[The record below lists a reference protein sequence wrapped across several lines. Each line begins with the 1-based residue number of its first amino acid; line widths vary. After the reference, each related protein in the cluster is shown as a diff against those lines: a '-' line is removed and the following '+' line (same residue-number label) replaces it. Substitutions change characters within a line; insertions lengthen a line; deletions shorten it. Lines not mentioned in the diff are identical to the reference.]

1 MAQNYYYSI
10 ENKKKL
16 LSTAVD
22 EPFKRVVYY
31 KIVEDSFTPFLLFGL
46 NLSQKNSEFELTF
59 FINDDEHGAI
69 VDQVKMIKVT
79 NDFNF
84 NFNQDT
90 IHWVLAYEMV
100 NTCCSDDCPI
110 DPACT
115 DFFLKHK
122 SLLQLVAVG
131 GYMIV
136 SPMPGYY
143 YFIDDDDHV
152 HNNIVRWRNYKTNKF
167 IFHTNWSTN
176 KKCSKYALFNVD
188 KVSEN
193 GQILLDNVEQF
204 TLIQ

>member
-16 LSTAVD
+16 LATAVD

-46 NLSQKNSEFELTF
+46 TQKNYEFTF
-59 FINDDEHGAI
+59 FINDDHHGSI
-69 VDQVKMIKVT
+69 IDEVKMIKVT

-84 NFNQDT
+84 NDEHT
-90 IHWVLAYEMV
+90 VKWVLAYEMV
-100 NTCCSDDCPI
+100 NTCCSDDYAI
-110 DPACT
+110 DPECT
-115 DFFLKHK
+115 AFFLKHK

-131 GYMIV
+131 GHMIV

-143 YFIDDDDHV
+143 YFLDDDDDHV
-152 HNNIVRWRNYKTNKF
+152 HNNIVRWRNYRTNKF
-167 IFHTNWSTN
+167 IFHTTLSPI
-176 KKCSKYALFNVD
+176 KKKYNKYALFNVD
-188 KVSEN
+188 KVREN

-204 TLIQ
+204 SLIQ

>member
-1 MAQNYYYSI
+1 MAQNYYYLI

-16 LSTAVD
+16 LAT
-22 EPFKRVVYY
+22 PFKRVVYY

-46 NLSQKNSEFELTF
+46 TQKNHELTF
-59 FINDDEHGAI
+59 FTKSDDEHGAI
-69 VDQVKMIKVT
+69 VDEVKMIKLT

-90 IHWVLAYEMV
+90 IHWVLSYEMV
-100 NTCCSDDCPI
+100 NTCSCDDYAI
-110 DPACT
+110 DPECT

-131 GYMIV
+131 GHMIV

-143 YFIDDDDHV
+143 FLDGDDDHDV
-152 HNNIVRWRNYKTNKF
+152 TNVVLCRNYKSNKF
-167 IFHTNWSTN
+167 IFHTTLSPI
-176 KKCSKYALFNVD
+176 KKKYNKYALFNVD
-188 KVSEN
+188 KVREN

-204 TLIQ
+204 SLIQ

>member
-16 LSTAVD
+16 LAT
-22 EPFKRVVYY
+22 PFKRVVYY

-46 NLSQKNSEFELTF
+46 TQKNNELTF
-59 FINDDEHGAI
+59 FTKSDDHHGVI
-69 VDQVKMIKVT
+69 IDEVKMIKVT

-90 IHWVLAYEMV
+90 IQWVLAYEMV
-100 NTCCSDDCPI
+100 NTCSCDDYAI
-110 DPACT
+110 DPECT

-131 GYMIV
+131 GHMIV

-143 YFIDDDDHV
+143 YFLDDDHNDTV
-152 HNNIVRWRNYKTNKF
+152 LWRNYKSNKF
-167 IFHTNWSTN
+167 IFHTTLSPI
-176 KKCSKYALFNVD
+176 KKKYNKYALFNVD
-188 KVSEN
+188 KVREN

-204 TLIQ
+204 SLIQ